1 MLTNALV
8 VDAPG
13 SPFVHRQVTVEDEP
27 RDDEVMVEMHATGL
41 CHTDLNFSKE
51 SSIPNLFPAILGH
64 EGAGIVIKT
73 GAKVTKTVPG
83 DHVVLTYS
91 SCGNC
96 KFCWRKESS
105 YCYDFE
111 KANFGPGRMDGTKS
125 YSLPSGLVTSHFFGQ
140 SSFARHAI
148 VAASGLVVVNKT
160 LPLEQLAPLGCGI
173 MTGAGAMLNV
183 VQPKSDWVVCVA
195 GAGAVGLA
203 AIMALK
209 LLPSPPAVVIAID
222 VVSRRLELA
231 KKYGVTKTIDSS
243 GVVDL
248 KQALVDATDGKGID
262 GSIDTTGRPEVV
274 KALLQASA
282 HRGTVV
288 QVGVGS
294 LTAEVSTSLFETV
307 NSGRTYRGCAMGSC
321 YPQEF
326 IPELIRAWEKG
337 IFPFADITKH
347 YSARNIESAVQDVRS
362 GNVIKA
368 VLMWEEEKGDTFLI
382 K

>member
-27 RDDEVMVEMHATGL
+27 RDDEVMVEMRATGL

-51 SSIPNLFPAILGH
+51 SSIPNLFPAVLGH
-64 EGAGIVIKT
+64 EGAGIVLKA

-91 SCGNC
+91 SCGDC
-96 KFCWRKESS
+96 KYCCKKESS

-125 YSLPSGLVTSHFFGQ
+125 YSLPSGPVTSHFFGQ

-148 VAASGLVVVNKT
+148 VAESGLIRVDKA
-160 LPLEQLAPLGCGI
+160 LPLEKLAPLGCGI
-173 MTGAGAMLNV
+173 MTGAGAVLNV
-183 VQPKSDWVVCVA
+183 MQPKSDWIVCVA

-209 LLPSPPAVVIAID
+209 LLPSPPSLVIAID

-231 KKYGVTKTIDSS
+231 KQYGVTKTIDSS
-243 GVVDL
+243 EAVDL
-248 KQALVDATDGKGID
+248 KKALLDATEGKGVD

-282 HRGTVV
+282 PRGTVI

-294 LTAEVSTSLFETV
+294 LTAEVSTGLFETV
-307 NSGRTYRGCAMGSC
+307 NSGRVYRGCAMGSC

-326 IPELIRAWEKG
+326 IPQLIRAWESG
-337 IFPFADITKH
+337 RFPFTDITTH
-347 YSARNIESAVQDVRS
+347 YPAQNIETAIQNVRS
-362 GNVIKA
+362 GNIIKA
-368 VLMWEEEKGDTFLI
+368 VLMWEEEKGGI
-382 K
+382 S